1 MTKED
6 KVREMMISLGTWNAA
21 FAPVVHS
28 LCVLERETSRIRAA
42 WKQTAPPGQAPSAMD
57 PHYALI
63 RANEREITA
72 LREALGL
79 TPRGLRKLKGV
90 GTSEG
95 SGESHDDIPTVLG
108 FVRQKYG
115 T

>member
-6 KVREMMISLGTWNAA
+6 NVRDQMIALGTWNAA

-28 LCVLERETSRIRAA
+28 LCVLERETARIRAE
-42 WKQTAPPGQAPSAMD
+42 WKKTAPPGRTPSAMD
-57 PHYALI
+57 PHYAVI
-63 RANEREITA
+63 RSNEREISA
-72 LREALGL
+72 MREALGL
-79 TPRGLRKLKGV
+79 TPRGLRRIKGL

-95 SGESHDDIPTVLG
+95 SGENVPQATVLSI
-108 FVRQKYG
+108 VREKYG